1 LTKYRDQKA
10 TIFSEIASILE
21 DGDNG
26 TPYDLIDFMI
36 ELMNKD
42 QLNQVE
48 DLITNQ
54 YQQYHED

>member
-1 LTKYRDQKA
+1 MKYKDQKT

-26 TPYDLIDFMI
+26 TPYDIIDFMI
-36 ELMNKD
+36 EIMTKD

-48 DLITNQ
+48 DMLTNQ
-54 YQQYHED
+54 YPEEAN

>member
-1 LTKYRDQKA
+1 MKYKDQKT

-26 TPYDLIDFMI
+26 TPYDIIDFMI
-36 ELMNKD
+36 EIMNKD

-48 DLITNQ
+48 DMLTNQ
-54 YQQYHED
+54 YPAEAD

>member
-1 LTKYRDQKA
+1 MKYKDQKT

-26 TPYDLIDFMI
+26 TPYDIIDFMI
-36 ELMNKD
+36 EIMTKD

-48 DLITNQ
+48 DMLTNQ
-54 YQQYHED
+54 YPEEEV